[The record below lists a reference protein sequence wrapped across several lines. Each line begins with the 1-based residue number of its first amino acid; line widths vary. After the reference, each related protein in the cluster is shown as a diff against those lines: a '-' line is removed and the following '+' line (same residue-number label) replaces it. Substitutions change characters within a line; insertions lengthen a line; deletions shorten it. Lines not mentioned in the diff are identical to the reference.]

1 MPVKYTKGKKKRG
14 GKMRLTNVNNS
25 HNSANFSSNKGA
37 ATGCMGC
44 VNGDV
49 QIGALCNLP
58 TQADAAKSAKI
69 GIATFMKGITGQ
81 VGGGNTA
88 ETTFNDLKN
97 AAQNGMGYG
106 RVPTTSVQNCLVT
119 SPTGMGAS
127 LSPKPMSGGADITGR
142 CVDGCNNLGNVG
154 YGLNV
159 PGTSQ
164 LNSLFEGSGYPAVSA
179 YNTSS
184 TCKTGGKKKKRKT
197 RKQMRKHKRKSRKM
211 KRGKKHMRKHTRKH
225 KRKSRKMKR
234 GKKHTRKH
242 KRKSRKMKRGGY
254 HQYQS
259 NKALTPGFSSPNPGP
274 NPWATGPL
282 SHSRQVNCNDNYN
295 HYTGKNMASPIL
307 DKAAPPTP
315 FGGKAK

>member
-1 MPVKYTKGKKKRG
+1 MPVKHKRGKKKKG
-14 GKMRLTNVNNS
+14 GKSPLANIHNS
-25 HNSANFSSNKGA
+25 HNPANFSSNQGA
-37 ATGCMGC
+37 VTGCMGC

-49 QIGALCNLP
+49 QVGALCNLP
-58 TQADAAKSAKI
+58 TQTDAAKSAKI
-69 GIATFMKGITGQ
+69 GISSLMKGITGQ

-88 ETTFNDLKN
+88 VTTFNDLKN
-97 AAQNGMGYG
+97 AAENGMGYG
-106 RVPTTSVQNCLVT
+106 RVPVNSVQNCLVT
-119 SPTGMGAS
+119 SPTAMGAPIP
-127 LSPKPMSGGADITGR
+127 PKPMSGGADVTGR

-154 YGLNV
+154 YGLNA

-197 RKQMRKHKRKSRKM
+197 KKQMRR
-211 KRGKKHMRKHTRKH
+211 H

-242 KRKSRKMKRGGY
+242 KRSSRKMKRGGY

-259 NKALTPGFSSPNPGP
+259 NKALTPGYSSPNPGP

-295 HYTGKNMASPIL
+295 HFTGKNMASPVL

-315 FGGKAK
+315 FGGKAN

>member
-1 MPVKYTKGKKKRG
+1 MPVKHKRGKKKRG
-14 GKMRLTNVNNS
+14 GKPTLANIHNS
-25 HNSANFSSNKGA
+25 HNPANFSSNQGA
-37 ATGCMGC
+37 VTGCMGC

-49 QIGALCNLP
+49 QVGALCNLP

-69 GIATFMKGITGQ
+69 GISSLMKGITGQ

-88 ETTFNDLKN
+88 VTTFNDLKN

-106 RVPTTSVQNCLVT
+106 RVPVNSVQNCLVT
-119 SPTGMGAS
+119 SPTAMGAPIP
-127 LSPKPMSGGADITGR
+127 PKPMSGGADVTGR

-154 YGLNV
+154 YGLNA
-159 PGTSQ
+159 PGTGQ

-184 TCKTGGKKKKRKT
+184 TCKSGGKKKKRKT
-197 RKQMRKHKRKSRKM
+197 RKQMRR
-211 KRGKKHMRKHTRKH
+211 H

-295 HYTGKNMASPIL
+295 HFTGKNMASPVL